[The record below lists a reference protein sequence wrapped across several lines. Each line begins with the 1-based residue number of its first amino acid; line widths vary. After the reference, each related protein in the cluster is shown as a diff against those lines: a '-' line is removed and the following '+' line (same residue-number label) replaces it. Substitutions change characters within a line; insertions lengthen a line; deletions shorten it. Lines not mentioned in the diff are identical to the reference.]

1 MRPASVTSFIVALFT
16 SILLMSS
23 CTKDETVAPGPLY
36 SGAMIN
42 TWFVDSLIIDT
53 WSSNGSTLLSSIAT
67 PFTDTNGNIVD
78 LVITL
83 NNSGLYILS
92 QNIPEDTISVGSFS
106 LSNSM
111 ISYSDR
117 PGKQYEIL
125 EVNNS
130 TFTQESEQFN
140 NNGMVLSERWY
151 HSAY

>member
-1 MRPASVTSFIVALFT
+1 
-16 SILLMSS
+16 MSS
-23 CTKDETVAPGPLY
+23 CTKDETGGLGPLY

-53 WSSNGSTLLSSIAT
+53 WSSNGSTLLSSTAT
-67 PFTDTNGNIVD
+67 PFTDTNGTIVD

-83 NNSGLYILS
+83 TNSGVYILS

-140 NNGMVLSERWY
+140 NNGTVLSERWY